1 MVCSSKKTGVA
12 DEGVGDMW
20 ENVCQILFRMRMAGK
35 RMSEHPWV
43 TVFGLAC
50 EFVLKNEEGKVGT
63 RIYIDV
69 ESCGL
74 SVTREM

>member
-1 MVCSSKKTGVA
+1 MP
-12 DEGVGDMW
+12 
-20 ENVCQILFRMRMAGK
+20 ILFWMRTAGK

-43 TVFGLAC
+43 TAFGLAC

-74 SVTREM
+74 SVTREK